1 VSLLRELE
9 RNCLPSDFVQLPFA
23 GHENRNVACIMTDYC
38 FTLSSKERVP
48 YHVLLGT
55 VESDNIHPE
64 AVQEEC
70 HDHIEQRLITRTLDR
85 LNMKELK
92 PDIVKYSQNNALGQ
106 DESFSDDQSSGKLL
120 KMPKV
125 RSRNSEYFYLE
136 NKGRGIF
143 GDTSLKEIEEHVQ
156 TFRPEI
162 KLLSLIVKSGD
173 DLRQD
178 LFASQLIYLF
188 KVIFAQAKLDI
199 WMRDVKVI
207 PTQCQAGLIET
218 IDNAISLD
226 RLKKSDPNFR
236 DLKTYFINTYGPVKK
251 QRYKTAV
258 GNFVS
263 SMAGYSLFCYLFQV
277 KDRHNGNILLDSDG
291 HIIHVDFGFMMSNS
305 PGSMNFEQAPFK
317 LTSELIDV
325 MGGQRSRYFI
335 RFKKLMAQGFLALRQ
350 HKFKIL
356 QLVEIMMQTTPL
368 PCFAN
373 GESVMDALIERFVP
387 EYSKS
392 QSKQHVLN
400 LIERS
405 CDNWRTV
412 WYDKYS
418 KYCLGIL

>member
-1 VSLLRELE
+1 M
-9 RNCLPSDFVQLPFA
+9 QLPFV
-23 GHENRNVACIMTDYC
+23 GHENRNIACIITDYC

-55 VESDNIHPE
+55 IESANIHPE
-64 AVQEEC
+64 VHPEEYQ
-70 HDHIEQRLITRTLDR
+70 DHIEQRLITRTLER

-92 PDIVKYSQNNALGQ
+92 PDIMKYSQNSQ
-106 DESFSDDQSSGKLL
+106 IPHDDSQSDESGSGVGSLL
-120 KMPKV
+120 KSHKPKV
-125 RSRNSEYFYLE
+125 RSRNNEYFYLE

-143 GDTSLKEIEEHVQ
+143 GDISLKEIEEDIQ
-156 TFRPEI
+156 TYRPEV

-178 LFASQLIYLF
+178 LFASQMIYLF
-188 KVIFAQAKLDI
+188 KVIFAQSKLEI

-207 PTQCQAGLIET
+207 PTQCSAGLIET
-218 IDNAISLD
+218 IDNAVSLD
-226 RLKKSDPNFR
+226 RLKKSDPNFQ

-251 QRYKTAV
+251 QKYKTAV

-317 LTSELIDV
+317 LTSEHIDV

-350 HKFKIL
+350 HKYKIL
-356 QLVEIMMQTTPL
+356 QLMEIMMQTTPL
-368 PCFAN
+368 PCFSS
-373 GESVMDALIERFVP
+373 GESVMDCLIERFVP

-392 QSKQHVLN
+392 KCKQHVLS